1 MFGFRSSLLKID
13 PHSVLE
19 QSKVHDKLMTS
30 YQFPPIFLEKL
41 DDRND
46 PSKLR
51 QPGEIPDTDLYFETN
66 LSAQYLANSRGSL
79 LIAWDT
85 IGKSYSLKPIE

>member
-1 MFGFRSSLLKID
+1 
-13 PHSVLE
+13 
-19 QSKVHDKLMTS
+19 MTS

-66 LSAQYLANSRGSL
+66 LSAQYLAKL
-79 LIAWDT
+79 AWELVDRMGYDREELQFET
-85 IGKSYSLKPIE
+85 D